1 MDKSLLSYYQRLYV
15 EQGEMVSE
23 NVRLLGIDVLSLG
36 KEKSGTQLDT
46 KDQNHANSDKEEGS
60 QRIHISYM

>member
-15 EQGEMVSE
+15 QQGEMVSE
-23 NVRLLGIDVLSLG
+23 NLRLLGTNIHSLG
-36 KEKSGTQLDT
+36 KGKSGTQLDT
-46 KDQNHANSDKEEGS
+46 KDQNLANSDKGEGS